1 MSNVNVSRE
10 GAVGTIQIH
19 RPEKRN
25 ALTIAMYDEMT
36 AGLASFAG
44 DSAIRVV
51 VIKGVPGAFTAGN
64 DLGDFMQSPPNG
76 EDSPVFRFLLALIE
90 FEKPIVAAVDGAAVG
105 IGTTMLL
112 HCDYVVATTTTKF
125 RMPFVPLGI
134 VPEAASSIL
143 LPALVGQAKASEW
156 LLLGD
161 VFTGQDAHAAG
172 LVNTIVDAGELDA
185 KVADIAGKFAEKPPE
200 AVRLSKKLLRDPM
213 REKVRETLTKEGLIF
228 LERLQAPETM
238 EAMMRFMMKGK
249 G

>member
-36 AGLASFAG
+36 AGLASFAA

-51 VIKGVPGAFTAGN
+51 VMKGVPGAFTAGN

-90 FEKPIVAAVDGAAVG
+90 YEKPIIASVDGAAVG

-143 LPALVGQAKASEW
+143 LPAVVGLAKASEW

-172 LVNTIVDAGELDA
+172 LVNTIVDAGELEA
-185 KVADIAGKFAEKPPE
+185 KTAEIAGKFAEKPPK
-200 AVRLSKKLLRDPM
+200 AVRLSKKLLRDPQ
-213 REKVRETLTKEGLIF
+213 REKVRETLSKEGMIF

>member
-1 MSNVNVSRE
+1 MSNIKVSRE

-19 RPEKRN
+19 RPEKKN
-25 ALTIAMYDEMT
+25 ALTIAMYEGMV
-36 AGLASFAG
+36 AGLASFSG
-44 DSAIRVV
+44 DSAIRVI

-64 DLGDFMQSPPNG
+64 DLGDFMQAPPTG
-76 EDSPVFRFLLALIE
+76 EDSAVFKFLLALIDL
-90 FEKPIVAAVDGAAVG
+90 EKPVVAAVDGAAVG

-112 HCDYVVATTTTKF
+112 HCDYVVATPTTKF

-134 VPEAASSIL
+134 VPEAASSLL
-143 LPALVGQAKASEW
+143 LPAMVGQLKASEW

-161 VFTGQDAHAAG
+161 VFSGPDARIAG
-172 LVNTIVDAGELDA
+172 LVNAIVEPEELDLKA
-185 KVADIAGKFAEKPPE
+185 QEVAEKFAAQPPE
-200 AVRLSKKLLRDPM
+200 AVRLSKKLLREPL
-213 REKVRETLTKEGLIF
+213 REKVRETLTKEGKIF

>member
-36 AGLASFAG
+36 AGLASFAA

-76 EDSPVFRFLLALIE
+76 EDSPVFRFLLALID

-105 IGTTMLL
+105 IGTTLLL
-112 HCDYVVATTTTKF
+112 HCDYVIATTTTKF

-161 VFTGQDAHAAG
+161 VFSGQEAHAAG
-172 LVNTIVDAGELDA
+172 LTNAIVDAGELEA
-185 KVADIAGKFAEKPPE
+185 KAAEIAGRFAEKPPE

-213 REKVRETLTKEGLIF
+213 RQKVRETLSKEGIIF